1 MKIGLKIIIALIIA
15 LFLHFL
21 WSQSV
26 GNLPEKWFEFQF
38 FWILLF
44 VPFQVGLMVV
54 LNKKSDFVGF
64 YFMGALLAVII
75 FAKIMIEYF
84 FNLSEFTTLQRNI
97 LISSFFLYLLASV
110 FFVSRE
116 LNGEKFNRKKD

>member
-26 GNLPEKWFEFQF
+26 GILPEKWFEFQF

>member
-26 GNLPEKWFEFQF
+26 GILLEKWFEFQF

-44 VPFQVGLMVV
+44 VLFQVGLMIV

-64 YFMGALLAVII
+64 YFMGALLVVII

>member
-1 MKIGLKIIIALIIA
+1 MKFSLKIIIALILGLA
-15 LFLHFL
+15 LHFF

-26 GNLPEKWFEFQF
+26 GILSEKWFEFQF
-38 FWILLF
+38 FWILLL
-44 VPFQVGLMVV
+44 VPFQMGLMIV

-84 FNLSEFTTLQRNI
+84 FNLSEFSILQQNI
-97 LISSFFLYLLASV
+97 LISSFFLYLFAIVV
-110 FFVSRE
+110 FISQK
-116 LNGEKFNRKKD
+116 LNAEKFNRKKD